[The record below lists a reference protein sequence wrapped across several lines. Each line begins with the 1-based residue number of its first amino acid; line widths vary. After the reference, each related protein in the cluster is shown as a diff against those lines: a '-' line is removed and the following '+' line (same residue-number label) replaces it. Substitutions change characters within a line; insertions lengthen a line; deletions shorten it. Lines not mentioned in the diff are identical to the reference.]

1 MFSKKLKELIEKK
14 EAIITDLSVKKKKNS
29 VARQS
34 EETRRKKELIAWYN
48 SEFIRDF
55 MTE

>member
-1 MFSKKLKELIEKK
+1 MFSKKLKELVEKK